1 MPKTSGTITMR
12 CMVGL
17 LQIFAMIVFC
27 VIVHKIDVAT
37 QSNTRLLAIHSEKIF
52 EHQQN
57 FEAIY
62 LGTFSREFA
71 HNLEGYIANEQGR

>member
-37 QSNTRLLAIHSEKIF
+37 QSNTRLLAIHSERIA
-52 EHQQN
+52 EHDHN
-57 FEAIY
+57 FQAIY
-62 LGTFSREFA
+62 FGTFSKEFA
-71 HNLEGYIANEQGR
+71 NNLEGYIANGHR